1 MKQYTDMLGKD
12 KHSPE
17 IQLQTERYVL
27 GDTDLEGR
35 VI

>member
-12 KHSPE
+12 TNSPE
-17 IQLQTERYVL
+17 ILLQTERYVW

-35 VI
+35 AI